1 MYLFYGNRGKTSK
14 FMKVYDTVAIVV
26 PIYTQQLNE
35 NEIISLN
42 QLQKIFVK
50 NRIIAVVPFGLY
62 VDMHLF
68 DSIEQFPQDF
78 FTNIESYNRLMLS
91 KDFYKRFQQ
100 YEYILIYQLDA
111 FVFSNQLSYFCS
123 LGYDYIGAPWLY
135 GIFNYIDS
143 SHYLWHVGNGGLSL
157 RKVSSFIR
165 VLEERKPL
173 LGEQIKNEDL
183 FFSSIVDEK
192 FKVAPINVALQFS
205 HERQV
210 QKCFQLNHNQL
221 PFGCHAWKRYDLDF
235 WKLYIERYG
244 DRVNIAENTGNED
257 KTRKSEYSLWERFS
271 NIFSDEEKKQQANKW
286 IQLLFNQYDKD
297 CIIFGAGFYGNSFSK
312 YFMDIGI
319 KVRFFCDNDS
329 LLDGKTLNG
338 ISIINS
344 DKLLDKKE
352 NSLIVIINYQHENEI
367 VEQLKSMNLE
377 YKKDFITLTDLINV
391 LDKDG

>member
-1 MYLFYGNRGKTSK
+1 MENNLTMYKNIS
-14 FMKVYDTVAIVV
+14 AIIV
-26 PIYTQQLNE
+26 PLYTTELTNYE
-35 NEIISLN
+35 EISLHQAFN
-42 QLQKIFVK
+42 IFADYD
-50 NRIIAVVPFGLY
+50 IIAISPLNLRLERLTKRYKFSG
-62 VDMHLF
+62 
-68 DSIEQFPQDF
+68 IEQFDNDL
-78 FTNIESYNRLMLS
+78 FTSVDAYNRLMMLPE
-91 KDFYKRFQQ
+91 FYKQFQQ

-143 SHYLWHVGNGGLSL
+143 FHYLWHVGNGGLSL

-183 FFSSIVDEK
+183 FFSSIIDVK

-205 HERQV
+205 YERQV

-221 PFGCHAWKRYDLDF
+221 PFGCHAWERYDLDF
-235 WKLYIERYG
+235 WKFYIEQYG
-244 DRVNIAENTGNED
+244 YRVNTAENAGNED
-257 KTRKSEYSLWERFS
+257 KTRKSEYYLWERFAS
-271 NIFSDEEKKQQANKW
+271 IISDEEKKQQANKW
-286 IQLLFNQYDKD
+286 IQLLFNQHDKD

-338 ISIINS
+338 ISIINP
-344 DKLLDKKE
+344 DKLLAKKK
-352 NSLIVIINYQHENEI
+352 NSFIVIINYQHENEI
-367 VEQLKSMNLE
+367 AEQLESMNLE
-377 YKKDFITLTDLINV
+377 HKKDFITLTDLINV